1 MVNTYNRVPGDFL
14 AGLSVACILVPQSI
28 SYATSLAKLS
38 PHTGLV
44 CCSPIYST
52 TLCTHDLNSQFA
64 AAIPGIVYALLGTSR
79 QLNVAPEAALSL
91 LVGQAVAAAQHAD
104 SHDPPLDA
112 DVIAIAVSTITTFQ
126 VGAFAFLL
134 GLFRLGFIDVL
145 LSRALLKGFMA
156 AIAVVIMM

>member
-1 MVNTYNRVPGDFL
+1 MRLTHSDG
-14 AGLSVACILVPQSI
+14 
-28 SYATSLAKLS
+28 S
-38 PHTGLV
+38 P
-44 CCSPIYST
+44 
-52 TLCTHDLNSQFA
+52 QFA

-91 LVGQAVAAAQHAD
+91 LVGQAVAAAQHGSA
-104 SHDPPLDA
+104 HDPPYHP